1 MRAGRAVECFFRSEF
16 KRSIELRNSKGIAWA
31 LMLVLGASGFML
43 LWRFV
48 QDYGTYILV
57 ALGGLA
63 VVACLPG
70 LYRRAR
76 IVQTR
81 VRAPQFKPIPGMP
94 PADIRYVAASNLTGR
109 LVPTRNRPSFQRR
122 MIDELPTVASEPPRA
137 VKPLFQR
144 RMINELPTV
153 ASEPPRAVLASPTSK
168 VVVGLWNVQWAARS
182 NRKGKFFAPLLLGL
196 DCDVLCITEGSADVL
211 PERGHTIVCGADY
224 GYGVEKSKRKVMLWS
239 RNPWLDVDEVGSGSL
254 PPGRFIAGTTDTGLG
269 LVRFVGVCIPWRAA
283 HVSSGQ
289 RNRSPWQDHL
299 TYCSHLLEAL
309 ATNTIVGTV
318 LLGDFNQ
325 RIPCQGQPAHVY
337 EALVNA
343 LGSRFKLTTAG
354 AILGA
359 PGPAIDH
366 LAVTGGLH
374 SAGVTFLSPE
384 DEFGKAMSD
393 HFGMKVTLTRAAR

>member
-1 MRAGRAVECFFRSEF
+1 M
-16 KRSIELRNSKGIAWA
+16 RNSKGIAWA
-31 LMLVLGASGFML
+31 LMLFLGASGVMS
-43 LWRFV
+43 LWRFL

-63 VVACLPG
+63 AVACLPG

-81 VRAPQFKPIPGMP
+81 VRAQQFKPSPGMP

-109 LVPTRNRPSFQRR
+109 FVPTRTKPSFQPR
-122 MIDELPTVASEPPRA
+122 MINVLPTTTVASEPPRA
-137 VKPLFQR
+137 VKPSFQR
-144 RMINELPTV
+144 RVKLPTV
-153 ASEPPRAVLASPTSK
+153 ASEPPRAVLGSPTSK

-182 NRKGKFFAPLLLGL
+182 NKKGKFFAPLLRDL
-196 DCDVLCITEGSADVL
+196 DCDVLCITEGSADLL
-211 PERGHTIVCGADY
+211 PEGGHTIVCGADC
-224 GYGVEKSKRKVMLWS
+224 GYGVEGSRRKVMLWS

-254 PPGRFIAGTTDTGLG
+254 PPGRFIAGTTDAGLG

-299 TYCSHLLEAL
+299 TYCGHLPEAL
-309 ATNTIVGTV
+309 TRNAIVGTV

-337 EALVNA
+337 AALVNA

-366 LAVTGGLH
+366 LAVTVGLH
-374 SAGVTFLSPE
+374 SAGVMYLSPK

-393 HFGMKVTLTRAAR
+393 HFGMKVTLMRTAR